1 MAAARRGLIGL
12 GAGLGL
18 WVAVAAWLDHAGRA
32 SGNGTYD
39 VVVVLGCSPK
49 PDGTA
54 SWCIER
60 RTGAAVRAWRAGRGE
75 RLVITGGAEGG
86 GATEASVAA
95 AYARRLGA
103 TDVVV
108 GEAATSTRENA
119 LEVRGLVGEV
129 SALVVT
135 DQPHC
140 WRAVRTFAAVGIA
153 AGCEPVVLPWS
164 ARAPMALREA
174 LAAAWYAARG
184 WL

>member
-1 MAAARRGLIGL
+1 MAAARRGLIGV

-32 SGNGTYD
+32 PADGTYD
-39 VVVVLGCSPK
+39 VVVVLGCRPK

-60 RTGAAVRAWRAGRGE
+60 RTGAAVRAWRAGRGA

-103 TDVVV
+103 TDVLV
-108 GEAATSTRENA
+108 GETATSTRENA
-119 LEVRGLVGEV
+119 LEVRGLVGEA

-140 WRAVRTFAAVGIA
+140 WRAVRTFAAAGVA
-153 AGCEPVVLPWS
+153 AGCEPVVLGWS
-164 ARAPMALREA
+164 ARAPMALREV
-174 LAAAWYAARG
+174 AAVAWYAGQG